1 MNLHQINLGKQI
13 GKNFITDNDTSEKQ
27 TQWENE
33 ITSKTTL
40 FSYDANV
47 VPRKLSLNY
56 LWMEFYPNLC
66 TPTPTPTAIPQPTTN
81 CHTTDGTGT
90 QTDTINGIA
99 VSNFEENGTFCFDA
113 LKHLV
118 IKQHLLIQL

>member
-1 MNLHQINLGKQI
+1 M
-13 GKNFITDNDTSEKQ
+13 
-27 TQWENE
+27 
-33 ITSKTTL
+33 

-56 LWMEFYPNLC
+56 STEFYPNLC
-66 TPTPTPTAIPQPTTN
+66 TPTPTPTQSHNLRQIVTLLTEQE
-81 CHTTDGTGT
+81 H

-113 LKHLV
+113 PATSSL
-118 IKQHLLIQL
+118 